1 MHQYIVLLEM
11 ISTVSDDICDWLA
24 ELLRRDALLHHG
36 GVQLHSGQLR
46 RQGPHPPPGHSQVRT
61 TNKQIQYLLEI
72 LSRPTFLFSF
82 TWHLTGG
89 PAGPVGAALYTA
101 GGYTAVFGVAVAIQL
116 LAYLY
121 MLLRLWGY
129 QEKRKRMEKV
139 SFTKVR
145 KVFMILVQLVA
156 AYSFP

>member
-1 MHQYIVLLEM
+1 M
-11 ISTVSDDICDWLA
+11 
-24 ELLRRDALLHHG
+24 
-36 GVQLHSGQLR
+36 
-46 RQGPHPPPGHSQVRT
+46 
-61 TNKQIQYLLEI
+61 
-72 LSRPTFLFSF
+72 
-82 TWHLTGG
+82 
-89 PAGPVGAALYTA
+89 GAALYTA
-101 GGYTAVFGVAVAIQL
+101 GGYTAVFGLAVAIQL
-116 LAYLY
+116 LAYVY